1 MRCPNSSIGMRPG
14 LVDSLT
20 REVIAAPRYDRC
32 HCRRFQDGRGRGG
45 ALWVWP
51 MRILFLGDVMGR
63 SGRTAVVEKLPKLR
77 ADWGLDFVVVNGE
90 NASQGAGLT
99 AEHAKVLLAAGADCL
114 TLGDHAFDQKDMM
127 SFIEQEPRIIRPLNF
142 SKVAPGRGF
151 RIFDVTQGRK
161 ILVTQVLG
169 QVFMKRPFDDPFSAL
184 EAVLKTHRMG
194 AAVQAALVDVH
205 AEASSE
211 KMAMGHWC
219 DGQASLVVG
228 THTHVPTADHQILTG
243 GTGYLSD
250 AGMCG
255 DYNSVIGMEKLE
267 PLKRFITGM
276 ASARFEP
283 AGGPATLSGV
293 YVETDDKTGRAL
305 RIVPV
310 RQGGRLEQAGP

>member
-1 MRCPNSSIGMRPG
+1 
-14 LVDSLT
+14 
-20 REVIAAPRYDRC
+20 
-32 HCRRFQDGRGRGG
+32 
-45 ALWVWP
+45 

-77 ADWGLDFVVVNGE
+77 ADWGLDFVVLNGE

-99 AEHAKVLLAAGADCL
+99 AEHAKVLLGAGADCL

-205 AEASSE
+205 AEATSE